1 MTARSVINFPAPA
14 DMSAQPAALA
24 ASGAHREVVPALQ
37 VYPGAFKPLSR
48 EDVAGILGISIRT
61 LENWVKQGRLPA
73 PASIAGRRYWH
84 PERFYAA
91 LDALL
96 QQGGSDQASQSSLV
110 PPAAQVA
117 PTLAKTPSVP
127 SSTAGQR
134 AKQASQDTSQAML
147 REATAHTKALATAR
161 NLA

>member
-1 MTARSVINFPAPA
+1 VSAHAINFPAPA
-14 DMSAQPAALA
+14 ATPAELA
-24 ASGAHREVVPALQ
+24 AHAAPGTQRDLCPAPQ
-37 VYPGAFKPLSR
+37 AYPGAFKPLSR

-91 LDALL
+91 LDVML
-96 QQGGSDQASQSSLV
+96 QQGNEQGSHSSLISAAAHAS
-110 PPAAQVA
+110 PAVA
-117 PTLAKTPSVP
+117 KSPKVP

-134 AKQASQDTSQAML
+134 ARQSSQDTSLAML
-147 REATAHTKALATAR
+147 REAASRATTLADAQALA
-161 NLA
+161 

>member
-1 MTARSVINFPAPA
+1 MTAHAINFPAPA
-14 DMSAQPAALA
+14 AKPAELATLA
-24 ASGAHREVVPALQ
+24 APGTQRDLSPAPQ
-37 VYPGAFKPLSR
+37 AYPGAFKPLSR

-91 LDALL
+91 LDAML
-96 QQGGSDQASQSSLV
+96 QQGNEQGSLSSLI
-110 PPAAQVA
+110 PPAAHAGPAVA
-117 PTLAKTPSVP
+117 KSPKVP

-134 AKQASQDTSQAML
+134 ARQSSQDTSLAML
-147 REATAHTKALATAR
+147 RDAAAHAKTVADAQNFA
-161 NLA
+161 

>member
-1 MTARSVINFPAPA
+1 
-14 DMSAQPAALA
+14 
-24 ASGAHREVVPALQ
+24 

-91 LDALL
+91 LNAML
-96 QQGGSDQASQSSLV
+96 QSGSDD
-110 PPAAQVA
+110 
-117 PTLAKTPSVP
+117 VP
-127 SSTAGQR
+127 SSPLEAPAPVRTPKVSLSSAGQK
-134 AKQASQDTSQAML
+134 ALNSSQDLARAML
-147 REATAHTKALATAR
+147 RQATAQANGTSTR
-161 NLA
+161 G